1 MNDDN
6 AIDWSQVD
14 WKKLNDFNIVISNR
28 IKKRM
33 PADYSLSFDEI
44 KSEVNAAFVQLIKAF
59 NPMTDGLSLTSWCY
73 QYAEKM
79 AFDKIMREYKRLKK
93 QI

>member
-6 AIDWSQVD
+6 AIDWSRVD
-14 WKKLNDFNIVISNR
+14 WKKLNDFNVVISNR

-59 NPMTDGLSLTSWCY
+59 NPMTNGLSLTSWCY
-73 QYAEKM
+73 QYAEKI
-79 AFDKIMREYKRLKK
+79 AFGKIMREYKRLKK